1 MNAARRT
8 LLATFVTCATA
19 FAADPEPETSAASPA
34 PAPAAKPV
42 AEAPAAKP
50 AVEAPAAKP
59 AAAAESTPSD
69 ERATRGEQ
77 LAFYTAGG
85 VYGLTAGIW
94 VNSIFGL
101 TNPGIAAVFPVA
113 LGAAGVVGAYAIDTN
128 LSPRRGTLAAT
139 TLGMGLGA
147 ANGAGIAMAQAAYS
161 DKDKS
166 WNYATQG
173 SVAFLLMTAG
183 AAGGYAY
190 GEYVHPDAKA
200 VAFAGSGAAWGAMT
214 GAMFGA
220 GVTGSEWQ
228 AGSSLWGIVGL
239 NAGTLATA
247 SIAAMSGAPSFA
259 TQKYMWAGYGAGT
272 ALSSLVYI
280 AYAFSDDNPRGGLV
294 TNALG
299 SVAGLAVGAV
309 LGAGLQ
315 DEPETARTAWENT
328 HFAFAPMQGGG
339 MAMATGAF

>member
-1 MNAARRT
+1 MNAVRRT
-8 LLATFVTCATA
+8 LLATLVTCSAA
-19 FAADPEPETSAASPA
+19 FAADPEPEPTPAASAAPA
-34 PAPAAKPV
+34 KNSVDAPSGKPSNATEMPAN
-42 AEAPAAKP
+42 
-50 AVEAPAAKP
+50 
-59 AAAAESTPSD
+59 D
-69 ERATRGEQ
+69 ERASRGEQ

-101 TNPGIAAVFPVA
+101 TDPGVAAVFPVA

-128 LSPRRGTLAAT
+128 LTPRRGTLAAT

-147 ANGAGIAMAQAAYS
+147 ANGAGIAMAQGAYS

-166 WNYATQG
+166 WNYTTQG
-173 SVAFLLMTAG
+173 SLAFLLMTAG

-228 AGSSLWGIVGL
+228 AGSSLWGIIGL

-247 SIAAMSGAPSFA
+247 SVAAMSGAPSFA
-259 TQKYMWAGYGAGT
+259 TQKYMWYGYGAGT
-272 ALSSLVYI
+272 ALSSLVYV
-280 AYAFSDDNPRGGLV
+280 AYAFSDANARGGLV

-299 SVAGLAVGAV
+299 GVAGLAVGAV

-315 DEPETARTAWENT
+315 DEPETARTTWEHT
-328 HFAFAPMQGGG
+328 HFAFAPVQGGG
-339 MAMATGAF
+339 LAMATGSF